1 MKYSKIQLLSID
13 SQAIRK
19 VLYNYSDE
27 TLKIQFN
34 SRDEYEYEQVP
45 RHLFEG
51 LQNSS
56 SQGRFLNRYILKQ
69 FNYKKL

>member
-45 RHLFEG
+45 HHVFEG
-51 LQNSS
+51 LQNSP

>member
-34 SRDEYEYEQVP
+34 
-45 RHLFEG
+45 
-51 LQNSS
+51 
-56 SQGRFLNRYILKQ
+56 
-69 FNYKKL
+69 